1 MIQCKKAGKMRQI
14 NSKWWVE
21 RSALTKNVLQRKS
34 LKKSVQKCNQENT
47 DFSVKVAIKIISL
60 AIFVNSA
67 NKSTPIKSKTMKT

>member
-1 MIQCKKAGKMRQI
+1 MIQYKRAGKMKQI
-14 NSKWWVE
+14 NFKWQVG
-21 RSALTKNVLQRKS
+21 RSALTKNALRRKS